1 MKRLL
6 LFAAL
11 IAWSGMASAVVYK
24 WVDAQ
29 GKLQYGDRPPDGV
42 HAEVV
47 ELLGTHVAARRFG
60 AAAVSAACPLRHGG
74 SPQRLRPPKLDD
86 TKAAVA
92 ADVAQTRDKQCTDA
106 QDRYK
111 KLIEGRRIYKT
122 GPDGERQYMSSAGDR
137 HRAAQRQA
145 RHRYDL
151 QQHDLTGRGGPQA
164 LGFASPGSSRLCSLG
179 KPHAVFLRA
188 AMRFAAQRAK
198 P

>member
-11 IAWSGMASAVVYK
+11 IAWSGMAGAVVYK

-47 ELLGTHVAARRFG
+47 EFLGTHVAH
-60 AAAVSAACPLRHGG
+60 SAPPRPSESAP
-74 SPQRLRPPKLDD
+74 PPKTANRNQPNQDD
-86 TKAAVA
+86 ASAKKAVEE
-92 ADVAQTRDKQCTDA
+92 DVAQSREKECADA

-122 GPDGERQYMSSAGDR
+122 GADGERQYLTSEEIDSERLNAKRDVDSICNSA
-137 HRAAQRQA
+137 
-145 RHRYDL
+145 
-151 QQHDLTGRGGPQA
+151 T
-164 LGFASPGSSRLCSLG
+164 
-179 KPHAVFLRA
+179 
-188 AMRFAAQRAK
+188 
-198 P
+198 